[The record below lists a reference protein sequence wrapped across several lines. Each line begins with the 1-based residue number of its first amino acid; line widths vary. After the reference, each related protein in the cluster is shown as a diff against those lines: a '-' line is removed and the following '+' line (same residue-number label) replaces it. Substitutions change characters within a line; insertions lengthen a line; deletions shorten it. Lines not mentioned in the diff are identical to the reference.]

1 MKFQPPMPE
10 RSERKPLLTLGDV
23 AQMAKEAALS
33 SGGHSPTLIAE
44 GQQQTVITVVEPIG
58 ASFAE
63 RERQLFLLGYLLAQQ
78 GVVGVLQQV
87 FFISEA
93 WMSLVPD
100 GKAPDVLPSQD
111 PQRKEVLIV
120 TQYIPKPRKIAMLVY
135 EMQRDANAVLQA
147 LTVLPEFEAQTK
159 LDAHS
164 PLLEAFALGF
174 LGSAF
179 LTRK

>member
-1 MKFQPPMPE
+1 MPE
-10 RSERKPLLTLGDV
+10 HAKRKPLLTLGDV
-23 AQMAKEAALS
+23 AQMAKDAALA

-44 GQQQTVITVVEPIG
+44 GREQTVITVVEPMG
-58 ASFAE
+58 ATFAE
-63 RERQLFLLGYLLAQQ
+63 RERQMFLLGYLLAQQ

-93 WMSLVPD
+93 WMSLAPD

-120 TQYIPKPRKIAMLVY
+120 TQYIPKPRTTDMLLY
-135 EMQRDANAVLQA
+135 EMQRDAHAVLQA
-147 LTVLPEFEAQTK
+147 LAVLPEFEAQTK
-159 LDAHS
+159 LDVHS
-164 PLLEAFALGF
+164 PLLEAFAIGF

-179 LTRK
+179 LPKQ